1 MATFVLFDQTRI
13 DLLSGVHNLASGGDS
28 IRVATLSSATT
39 PSQSMAA
46 PHFGGTGTT
55 DLSTNQVTGGD
66 IAAGGKTLANQTVSG
81 DPNTLFNA
89 DDVVIASNGANPNN
103 VRHLIY
109 YNDTDANKRAIG
121 YVSYT
126 TDQDL
131 SSGSNTIDH
140 TNGIFQVSGN

>member
-1 MATFVLFDQTRI
+1 MATFVAFDQFRI
-13 DLLSGVHNLASGGDS
+13 DAWSGVHNLGSGGNT
-28 IRVATLSSATT
+28 INVAFISSATT
-39 PSQSMAA
+39 PSQSDAG

-55 DLSTNQVTGGD
+55 DLSTNEVTGGD

-81 DPNTLFNA
+81 DPNTLWNA
-89 DDVVIASNGANPNN
+89 DDVAIANNASNPSN

-109 YNDTDANKRAIG
+109 YNNTDANKRAIG
-121 YVSYT
+121 YVSYG

-140 TNGIFQVSGN
+140 TNGILQVSGN